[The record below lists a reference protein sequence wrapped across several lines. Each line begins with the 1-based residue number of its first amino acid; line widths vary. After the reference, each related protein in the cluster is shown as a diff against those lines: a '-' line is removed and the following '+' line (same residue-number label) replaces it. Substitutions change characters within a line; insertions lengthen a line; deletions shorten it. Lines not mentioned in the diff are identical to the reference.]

1 MLKMILKKLKMD
13 LIEKDNLRFEDLNII
28 KSIIEEVENKTLRNK
43 SPKCSI
49 NDNGQN
55 RNCKCERR
63 KKLSYSDSIINK
75 YKKVHPPKRSSGL
88 YKSLD
93 NYLEK
98 IALGKTR
105 SLHNVVRSEGSLYL
119 DFYENPDSAENA
131 DANSLRSLQDVK
143 EKSGSRKKKNIK
155 YSSVNVDD
163 TVYQH
168 SNAENLGN
176 HRESV
181 KKSVKEVLYR
191 SDTAAIL
198 LS

>member
-1 MLKMILKKLKMD
+1 MILKKLKMD

-28 KSIIEEVENKTLRNK
+28 KSIIEEVEGKTLR
-43 SPKCSI
+43 SRSSKCST
-49 NDNGQN
+49 NSSQN
-55 RNCKCERR
+55 KNCKCERR

-75 YKKVHPPKRSSGL
+75 YKKVHPPKCNGGL

-98 IALGKTR
+98 AALNQTR
-105 SLHNVVRSEGSLYL
+105 SFHNVIRSEGSLYL

-131 DANSLRSLQDVK
+131 DANSLRSLQDVRVK
-143 EKSGSRKKKNIK
+143 PGKKRKNIK
-155 YSSVNVDD
+155 YSSVNVED
-163 TVYQH
+163 TVHQQH
-168 SNAENLGN
+168 SHMEHTGK

-191 SDTAAIL
+191 
-198 LS
+198 LSFVSRSCTSLI